1 MFAVYT
7 LHSEC
12 FISKPG
18 STTVGLEFTST
29 CNERGDSIQHFIQLA
44 PVIGNALHQVAEL
57 IYRDLATL
65 THKLH
70 LLLEIIGRFEMHSFE
85 GWFTG

>member
-1 MFAVYT
+1 MFAVSI
-7 LHSEC
+7 LRSEW

-29 CNERGDSIQHFIQLA
+29 CNERGESIQHFIQLA
-44 PVIGNALHQVAEL
+44 PVIGNALHQVSEL

-70 LLLEIIGRFEMHSFE
+70 LLLKIISCFEIHSFE
-85 GWFTG
+85 